1 MNIAST
7 ILDYLGGHLADFLSK
22 QVKRHDPVTLY
33 DENLLLTVLQPGDI
47 VLIEG
52 RERVSTAIKYLTQST
67 WSHACM
73 FVGDIENPQTGGPL
87 QNSLIEADLK
97 NGVIALPLSNY
108 ANYNVRIVRPIS
120 LLHKDRQTVIDFMVA
135 SLGKQYDLKNV
146 LDLIRFA
153 VSTPPVPIRFR
164 RRMLALGSGEPT
176 KAICS
181 TLIAQAFQKVRYP
194 ILPLIE
200 ERADCKCCPDTARE
214 VLHIRHHSLFVP
226 RDFDLSP
233 YFKIIKP
240 GLDEA
245 FDYKALVWADQLDE
259 KAQDNE

>member
-1 MNIAST
+1 MNISSSVLNFLGSHFASF
-7 ILDYLGGHLADFLSK
+7 LGK
-22 QVKRHDPVTLY
+22 QVKRYDPVTLY
-33 DENLLLTVLQPGDI
+33 DEKLLLEVLKPGDI
-47 VLIEG
+47 VLVEG
-52 RERVSTAIKYLTQST
+52 RERISTAIKYLTQST

-73 FVGDIENPQTGGPL
+73 YVGDIESPLTGERL

-97 NGVIALPLSNY
+97 EGVITQPLSMY
-108 ANYNVRIVRPIS
+108 ANYNIRIVRAIS
-120 LLHKDRQTVIDFMVA
+120 LSQADCQVVIDFMVA

-146 LDLIRFA
+146 LDLLRFV
-153 VSTPPVPIRFR
+153 VSTPPVPVRFR
-164 RRMLALGSGEPT
+164 RRLLALGSGEPT

-200 ERADCKCCPDTARE
+200 EQADCYCCPDTAGE

-233 YFKIIKP
+233 YFKVIKP
-240 GLDEA
+240 GLDEN
-245 FDYKALVWADQLDE
+245 FDYKALVWGDQLA
-259 KAQDNE
+259 KRVRNNE

>member
-1 MNIAST
+1 MKTSSS
-7 ILDYLGGHLADFLSK
+7 ILDFLGRKFAGFLSK

-33 DENLLLTVLQPGDI
+33 GEKLLLNVLKPGDV

-73 FVGDIENPQTGGPL
+73 YVGDIESPQTGEIL
-87 QNSLIEADLK
+87 KNRLIEADLTE
-97 NGVIALPLSNY
+97 GVIVRPLSDY
-108 ANYNVRIVRPIS
+108 ASYNIRIVRAVS
-120 LLHKDRQTVIDFMVA
+120 LSQEDCQAVIGFMVE

-146 LDLIRFA
+146 LDLVRFT
-153 VSTPPVPIRFR
+153 VSTPPIPIRLR

-200 ERADCKCCPDTARE
+200 EQADCKCCPDTAGE

-233 YFKIIKP
+233 YFTVIKP
-240 GLDEA
+240 GLDKR
-245 FDYKALVWADQLDE
+245 FDYKSLTWADQID
-259 KAQDNE
+259 KIAQENE